1 MLTAALGVV
10 GQAPV
15 DSVQTDSA
23 KYSTFDPVEPR
34 ISRTIPPVPSPSA
47 VFHIF
52 GVCPDLHPF
61 EGSIADPV
69 LLPRISSTF
78 NSVPYPSRLH
88 EPLAETSI
96 YRTYYSVGMIANAGN
111 SKLAPYYISS
121 NNGGNITQQYSA
133 LMNVSLFHNTDPSK
147 RFAWGAGVEV
157 WGGYASSA
165 GYQRYVGNGQFNVQ
179 KQHPARVWVQQAY
192 LTAKY
197 RSIFAM
203 AGQAYK
209 YSPIVT
215 ELSSGDLVWSINFRP
230 PVGLRAGFI
239 NFQNIPFTKGWVQI
253 KGEFGYFRQFDD
265 KWLENHYN
273 YYNHFITTDFWL
285 HYKSLHF
292 RTDPNQPVVFTIGA
306 QSACQFGGN
315 ATYYE
320 DGQVTN
326 TVKMKTDAK
335 AFFRTF
341 IAGSGGKSAGDS
353 FVEGNHLGTWD
364 IALEYKL
371 KDGRTLRA
379 YTQWLWEDGSGIGK
393 MNGFDGLWGLE
404 YRNGVWSPLIEGA
417 VIEYIDFTNQS
428 GPIHWTPNDNP
439 GTPITSHS
447 SGADDYYNNYIYNGY
462 QSRGMSIGSPFV
474 KSPLYNY
481 DGYMRYRDNVIRGFH
496 AAITGWLHEDWRYRL
511 LGSYRKA
518 WGTPIIPRAG
528 SVDDFSMALSIQY
541 HPGYKYLGWMFNAT
555 LAMDRGKLYGNN
567 WGAMLGITYCGT
579 FNFKKR

>member
-23 KYSTFDPVEPR
+23 KYSTFDPVE
-34 ISRTIPPVPSPSA
+34 
-47 VFHIF
+47 
-52 GVCPDLHPF
+52 
-61 EGSIADPV
+61 
-69 LLPRISSTF
+69 PRISSTF

-133 LMNVSLFHNTDPSK
+133 LMNVSLVHNTDPSK

-273 YYNHFITTDFWL
+273 YYNHFITTVCSPSAPSRRASSAVTPL
-285 HYKSLHF
+285 TM
-292 RTDPNQPVVFTIGA
+292 RT
-306 QSACQFGGN
+306 
-315 ATYYE
+315 
-320 DGQVTN
+320 
-326 TVKMKTDAK
+326 
-335 AFFRTF
+335 
-341 IAGSGGKSAGDS
+341 
-353 FVEGNHLGTWD
+353 
-364 IALEYKL
+364 
-371 KDGRTLRA
+371 GR
-379 YTQWLWEDGSGIGK
+379 
-393 MNGFDGLWGLE
+393 
-404 YRNGVWSPLIEGA
+404 
-417 VIEYIDFTNQS
+417 
-428 GPIHWTPNDNP
+428 
-439 GTPITSHS
+439 
-447 SGADDYYNNYIYNGY
+447 
-462 QSRGMSIGSPFV
+462 
-474 KSPLYNY
+474 
-481 DGYMRYRDNVIRGFH
+481 
-496 AAITGWLHEDWRYRL
+496 
-511 LGSYRKA
+511 
-518 WGTPIIPRAG
+518 
-528 SVDDFSMALSIQY
+528 
-541 HPGYKYLGWMFNAT
+541 
-555 LAMDRGKLYGNN
+555 
-567 WGAMLGITYCGT
+567 
-579 FNFKKR
+579 

>member
-1 MLTAALGVV
+1 MLATALGVV
-10 GQAPV
+10 GQVPV

-23 KYSTFDPVEPR
+23 KYSTFDPVELRNSSTFP
-34 ISRTIPPVPSPSA
+34 SVPSPSA
-47 VFHIF
+47 VRIF
-52 GVCPDLHPF
+52 GVPSSYPI
-61 EGSIADPV
+61 ESGSIVDPV

-78 NSVPYPSRLH
+78 YSVPYPSALH

-96 YRTYYSVGMIANAGN
+96 YRTYYSVGMIANASN
-111 SKLAPYYISS
+111 SELAPYYISS

-133 LMNVSLFHNTDPSK
+133 LMNISLVHNTDPSK

-165 GYQRYVGNGQFNVQ
+165 GYQRYVGNGQFNVK

-239 NFQNIPFTKGWVQI
+239 NFVDIPFTQGWVQI
-253 KGEFGYFRQFDD
+253 KGEFGYFRELDD
-265 KWLENHYN
+265 KWLDNHYN
-273 YYNHFITTDFWL
+273 YYNHFITTDKWL
-285 HYKSLHF
+285 HYKSLHL
-292 RTDPNQPVVFTIGA
+292 RTNPYKPVVFTIGA
-306 QSACQFGGN
+306 QSACQFGGT
-315 ATYYE
+315 AKYYMNGE
-320 DGQVTN
+320 LDH
-326 TVKMKTDAK
+326 TVKMDADAK

-364 IALEYKL
+364 IALEGNLNDNKL
-371 KDGRTLRA
+371 LRA

-404 YRNGVWSPLIEGA
+404 YRNVL
-417 VIEYIDFTNQS
+417 
-428 GPIHWTPNDNP
+428 
-439 GTPITSHS
+439 
-447 SGADDYYNNYIYNGY
+447 
-462 QSRGMSIGSPFV
+462 R
-474 KSPLYNY
+474 
-481 DGYMRYRDNVIRGFH
+481 
-496 AAITGWLHEDWRYRL
+496 
-511 LGSYRKA
+511 
-518 WGTPIIPRAG
+518 
-528 SVDDFSMALSIQY
+528 
-541 HPGYKYLGWMFNAT
+541 
-555 LAMDRGKLYGNN
+555 
-567 WGAMLGITYCGT
+567 
-579 FNFKKR
+579 